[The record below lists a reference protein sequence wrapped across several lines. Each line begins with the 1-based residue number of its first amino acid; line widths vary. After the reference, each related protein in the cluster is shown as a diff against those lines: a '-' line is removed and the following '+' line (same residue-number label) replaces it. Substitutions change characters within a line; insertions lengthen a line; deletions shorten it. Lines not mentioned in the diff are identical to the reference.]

1 MIFMICDTMHHN
13 VYIQPLYYIYGDKM
27 KPETETVVKNLIN
40 QYRKILELALVSGES
55 EENSLEVSLRICKDG
70 DITAEITQKGNTDG
84 LTEEDRIEYRIPCEN
99 LYNFVDVSDDET
111 DEDEYRRAALSSHE
125 YQEKIDKELEEIIK
139 ELRQEVE

>member
-27 KPETETVVKNLIN
+27 KPEIETVVESLIN
-40 QYRKILELALVSGES
+40 QNRKILELALVSGES
-55 EENSLEVSLRICKDG
+55 EQNSLELSLRIWKDG
-70 DITAEITQKGNTDG
+70 AITTEISQKGSTDG

>member
-55 EENSLEVSLRICKDG
+55 EENSLEVSLRIWKDG